1 MGTSASPVVAS
12 FLPHP
17 SSPYGSAIPYSLSH
31 SLFEFHMNAPS
42 PRSSERGNEG
52 ARAMKGNTKSCIT
65 SHRCSDHQICN
76 RCSLDPIRL
85 LLRVHSP
92 PPYILHKAQSGGDGG
107 GESLGRELMIIK
119 PNAVNVVM
127 VPAAVGSAAH
137 ITPTHSLTY

>member
-1 MGTSASPVVAS
+1 
-12 FLPHP
+12 
-17 SSPYGSAIPYSLSH
+17 
-31 SLFEFHMNAPS
+31 
-42 PRSSERGNEG
+42 
-52 ARAMKGNTKSCIT
+52 MKGNTKSCIT
-65 SHRCSDHQICN
+65 SHRCSDREICN

-137 ITPTHSLTY
+137 ITPTHSLTYCGTDCDMEINSDYCRRPPDHTYK